1 MNLKS
6 TTALLALVSALTIP
20 NLASAASR
28 NAMNAMTLLNGANQ
42 MNNEQQDAA
51 TMLRSKAGDNQAM
64 ITMADTMTGDF
75 KANQEAVKALSD
87 SRKITLNAYKKD
99 TAANDEM
106 SKLNGGAF
114 NAAFFARSVR
124 DQKGAIE
131 TFTTASRSFR
141 NDRDMQLYIGQ
152 TLPIL
157 KANLAMTE
165 NLQRHAASGSSEN
178 PANNRTSMK

>member
-1 MNLKS
+1 
-6 TTALLALVSALTIP
+6 
-20 NLASAASR
+20 
-28 NAMNAMTLLNGANQ
+28 
-42 MNNEQQDAA
+42 
-51 TMLRSKAGDNQAM
+51 
-64 ITMADTMTGDF
+64 MTGDF
-75 KANQEAVKALSD
+75 KANQEAVKALAN

-99 TAANDEM
+99 TAADDEM

-114 NAAFFARSVR
+114 NAAFFAKSVR

-131 TFTTASRSFR
+131 AFKTASRSFR
-141 NDRDMQLYIGQ
+141 HDRDMQLYIDQ

-165 NLQRHAASGSSEN
+165 DLQHHSAMRSTQN

>member
-1 MNLKS
+1 MKLKS
-6 TTALLALVSALTIP
+6 TATLLALVTALSIP
-20 NLASAASR
+20 QFASSASR
-28 NAMNAMTLLNGANQ
+28 NAMTLLNGANQ
-42 MNNEQQDAA
+42 MNNEQLDAA
-51 TMLRSKAGDNQAM
+51 TMLRDKAGDNQAM

-75 KANQEAVKALSD
+75 KANQEAVKALAD

-131 TFTTASRSFR
+131 TFKTASRSFR
-141 NDRDMQLYIGQ
+141 NDRDMQLYIDQ

-157 KANLAMTE
+157 RANLAMTE
-165 NLQRHAASGSSEN
+165 NLQHHSALGSSEN

>member
-1 MNLKS
+1 MKLKS
-6 TTALLALVSALTIP
+6 AATLLALVTALSIP
-20 NLASAASR
+20 MVASAAPPS
-28 NAMNAMTLLNGANQ
+28 AMTLLNGANQ

-75 KANQEAVKALSD
+75 KANNEAVKALAD
-87 SRKITLNAYKKD
+87 SRKITLNEYKKD

-131 TFTTASRSFR
+131 TFRTASRSFR
-141 NDRDMQLYIGQ
+141 NDRDMQ
-152 TLPIL
+152 
-157 KANLAMTE
+157 
-165 NLQRHAASGSSEN
+165 
-178 PANNRTSMK
+178 

>member
-1 MNLKS
+1 MKVKS
-6 TTALLALVSALTIP
+6 TAALLALVSALSIP
-20 NLASAASR
+20 LAASAASQ
-28 NAMNAMTLLNGANQ
+28 NAMTLLNGANQ

-51 TMLRSKAGDNQAM
+51 TMLREKAGDNQAM

-75 KANQEAVKALSD
+75 KANQGAVKALAD
-87 SRKITLNAYKKD
+87 SRKITLDAYKKD
-99 TAANDEM
+99 TAASDAM
-106 SKLNGGAF
+106 GKLNGAKF
-114 NAAFFARSVR
+114 NSAFFAKSVR

-131 TFTTASRSFR
+131 AFKTARHNFR
-141 NDRDMQLYIGQ
+141 NDRDMQLYIDQ

-165 NLQRHAASGSSEN
+165 NLQHHSALGSSEN

>member
-1 MNLKS
+1 MKIKS
-6 TTALLALVSALTIP
+6 TAALLALVSALTIP
-20 NLASAASR
+20 QLASAASG
-28 NAMNAMTLLNGANQ
+28 NGATLLNGANQ
-42 MNNEQQDAA
+42 MNNEQEAAA

-75 KANQEAVKALSD
+75 KANQEAVKALAD
-87 SRKITLNAYKKD
+87 SRKITLNAYKED
-99 TAANDEM
+99 TAANDQM
-106 SKLNGGAF
+106 SKLNGAEF

-131 TFTTASRSFR
+131 TFKTASRSFR
-141 NDRDMQLYIGQ
+141 NDRDMQLYIDQ
-152 TLPIL
+152 TLPVL

-165 NLQRHAASGSSEN
+165 NLQHSSARGSSEN

>member
-1 MNLKS
+1 MNMKS
-6 TTALLALVSALTIP
+6 TTALLALVSALSIP
-20 NLASAASR
+20 NLASAASQ
-28 NAMNAMTLLNGANQ
+28 NAMTLLNGANQ
-42 MNNEQQDAA
+42 MNYEQQDAA
-51 TMLRSKAGDNQAM
+51 TLLRSKAGDNQAM

-75 KANQEAVKALSD
+75 KANQEAVKALAD
-87 SRKITLNAYKKD
+87 SRKITLNTYKKD

-131 TFTTASRSFR
+131 TFKTASRNFR

-157 KANLAMTE
+157 KANLEMTE

>member
-1 MNLKS
+1 MKVKS
-6 TTALLALVSALTIP
+6 TATLLALVTALSIP
-20 NLASAASR
+20 QFASAASQ
-28 NAMNAMTLLNGANQ
+28 NAMTLLNGANQ

-64 ITMADTMTGDF
+64 ITMADTMSGDF
-75 KANQEAVKALSD
+75 KANQEAVKALAD
-87 SRKITLNAYKKD
+87 SRKITLNTYKKD

-131 TFTTASRSFR
+131 TFKTASRSFR
-141 NDRDMQLYIGQ
+141 NDRDMQLYIDQ

-165 NLQRHAASGSSEN
+165 NLQHHSALGSSEN